1 MLYNSCMDEI
11 LERINTVE
19 KQIASVKNKQAYM
32 DLRAMLRPIDR
43 TVTEMSKED
52 VNCRQLKRTTI
63 KYKELETQANQLLSN
78 LEQMVT
84 FAALLS

>member
-1 MLYNSCMDEI
+1 MDEI

-19 KQIASVKNKQAYM
+19 KQIASIKNKQAYM
-32 DLRAMLRPIDR
+32 DLRQMLKPIDR

-52 VNCRQLKRTTI
+52 VVCRQMKKTTI
-63 KYKELETQANQLLSN
+63 RYQELEHTAKELLTN

>member
-1 MLYNSCMDEI
+1 MDEI

-19 KQIASVKNKQAYM
+19 AQIATVKNKVAYR
-32 DLRAMLRPIDR
+32 DLRKMLKPIDA

-52 VNCRQLKRTTI
+52 VECRQRKKTTPR
-63 KYKELETQANQLLSN
+63 YKELEAKAKELLTN

-84 FAALLS
+84 FAALLG

>member
-1 MLYNSCMDEI
+1 MDEI

-19 KQIASVKNKQAYM
+19 KQIATIKNKQAYF
-32 DLRAMLRPIDR
+32 DLKSMLKPIDR

-52 VNCRQLKRTTI
+52 VVCRQMKKTTLR
-63 KYKELETQANQLLSN
+63 YQELEQQARDLLTN